1 MKVMNWILKNSLFL
15 NLLTLFIL
23 IFGAYTATNL
33 RREAF
38 PDVNFDTLTVTTVY
52 PGASPDVVE
61 LYVTD
66 RLEDELVKV
75 DGVEEVR
82 SSSRENVSSIVLKL
96 EPSLT
101 ESEKITARKEIKDA
115 VDRVRDFPKEITDAP
130 LVTEINSGVMPVMEM
145 SLSGDLPYEKLHGIA
160 EDLSDEISLLPDS
173 KTPYK
178 YGFWD
183 KEYMVEADAKKLE
196 EKHVTMD
203 QVVNALAKENLDLP
217 GGVLRTI
224 KGDFLVR
231 TINKLET
238 LKDIESV
245 VIRTNEA
252 GDRVTVG
259 DIGRAIKAFKDS
271 DVLYRAKGQDSI
283 TLIIRKS
290 SKGDILTLVNSVK
303 ETVQKYKEKHKLDK
317 LQVSYVN
324 DMSVFVRNRLG
335 ILANNGFMGLILVL
349 GTLLIFLSRG
359 IALVAALGLPLSFLG
374 TLICMSVMGM
384 TINLLTM
391 FALVIVLG
399 MLVDDSII
407 VAENIWQHYERGK
420 SPWQATVDGT
430 REVFWPVT
438 ATILTTMAAFSPLLM
453 VTGIFGKFISSL
465 PKVVM
470 ISLALSLFEAMLIL
484 PSHAYDMLKM
494 MAKKTGGRH
503 KPKPPS
509 AFATFF
515 TNAYENILATVLR
528 FRYLF
533 VLMLVTVFASC
544 IWLAKTQMKVILFPE
559 EGVEV
564 FYLRASLPE
573 RTPLKVTSE
582 KFQALEKVISK
593 NVRGNEL
600 ISYVTYVGLQQNDA
614 LDPFRERASH
624 LGQIGVFLTPA
635 SDRERSANEIIDEL
649 RVKIKKVAQ
658 RDNFKIDFNK
668 LKVGPPV
675 GSPVAIQIIGKDYDR
690 MKLAAEKIQGYLAQI
705 DGVEDIKNSHV
716 MGLENIRINVLKD
729 KVSRVLVSSMEIGS
743 NIRRTLEGDIA
754 TYILKDGDRIPLRVR
769 YKESQRKDENY
780 FKSIVMRNH
789 LNHHVPIK
797 DLITLEKKLGPNTL
811 KHLDGKRIVTVNSS
825 LDEKIVSS
833 SEVNKKMRPH
843 MAQLRE
849 EFSDLTLNWGGEYED
864 TSNSMKSLAEAFG
877 VAIALIFLIL
887 ATQFKSVTQP
897 LVIML
902 AIPFGFIGVV
912 ITFFLHGVPLSFIGF
927 IGAIGL
933 TGVVV
938 NDSIVLVDF
947 CNKAVHNGMK
957 PFEAMLYAGK
967 RRLRAVL
974 LTSVTTIVGV
984 IPMVYGIG
992 GSDLFLQPAAMALG
1006 YGLLFGTV
1014 LILLFIPAVYLI
1026 HVDIFAW
1033 FGKDVVKERQEEEE

>member
-1 MKVMNWILKNSLFL
+1 MKIMKVMNWILKNSLFL

-66 RLEDELVKV
+66 RLEEELVKV

-145 SLSGDLPYEKLHGIA
+145 SLSGDLSYEKLHEIA

-359 IALVAALGLPLSFLG
+359 IALVAALGLPFSFLG

-430 REVFWPVT
+430 REVF
-438 ATILTTMAAFSPLLM
+438 
-453 VTGIFGKFISSL
+453 
-465 PKVVM
+465 
-470 ISLALSLFEAMLIL
+470 
-484 PSHAYDMLKM
+484 
-494 MAKKTGGRH
+494 
-503 KPKPPS
+503 
-509 AFATFF
+509 
-515 TNAYENILATVLR
+515 
-528 FRYLF
+528 
-533 VLMLVTVFASC
+533 
-544 IWLAKTQMKVILFPE
+544 
-559 EGVEV
+559 
-564 FYLRASLPE
+564 
-573 RTPLKVTSE
+573 
-582 KFQALEKVISK
+582 
-593 NVRGNEL
+593 
-600 ISYVTYVGLQQNDA
+600 GL
-614 LDPFRERASH
+614 
-624 LGQIGVFLTPA
+624 
-635 SDRERSANEIIDEL
+635 
-649 RVKIKKVAQ
+649 
-658 RDNFKIDFNK
+658 
-668 LKVGPPV
+668 
-675 GSPVAIQIIGKDYDR
+675 
-690 MKLAAEKIQGYLAQI
+690 
-705 DGVEDIKNSHV
+705 
-716 MGLENIRINVLKD
+716 
-729 KVSRVLVSSMEIGS
+729 
-743 NIRRTLEGDIA
+743 
-754 TYILKDGDRIPLRVR
+754 
-769 YKESQRKDENY
+769 
-780 FKSIVMRNH
+780 
-789 LNHHVPIK
+789 
-797 DLITLEKKLGPNTL
+797 
-811 KHLDGKRIVTVNSS
+811 
-825 LDEKIVSS
+825 
-833 SEVNKKMRPH
+833 
-843 MAQLRE
+843 
-849 EFSDLTLNWGGEYED
+849 
-864 TSNSMKSLAEAFG
+864 
-877 VAIALIFLIL
+877 
-887 ATQFKSVTQP
+887 
-897 LVIML
+897 
-902 AIPFGFIGVV
+902 
-912 ITFFLHGVPLSFIGF
+912 
-927 IGAIGL
+927 
-933 TGVVV
+933 
-938 NDSIVLVDF
+938 
-947 CNKAVHNGMK
+947 
-957 PFEAMLYAGK
+957 
-967 RRLRAVL
+967 
-974 LTSVTTIVGV
+974 
-984 IPMVYGIG
+984 
-992 GSDLFLQPAAMALG
+992 
-1006 YGLLFGTV
+1006 
-1014 LILLFIPAVYLI
+1014 
-1026 HVDIFAW
+1026 
-1033 FGKDVVKERQEEEE
+1033 